1 MMMFG
6 CADDQDTKE
15 AESGENA
22 ETVVETLKI
31 GMLGLDIKTACII
44 LAQQLGF
51 FEEEGVNVEFEKG
64 C

>member
-1 MMMFG
+1 MLKYGTAILLLICIVMMMFG

-31 GMLGLDIKTACII
+31 GMLGL
-44 LAQQLGF
+44 
-51 FEEEGVNVEFEKG
+51 
-64 C
+64 